1 MKNLFQ
7 GPPTTPPKKPIL
19 GGQKGKW
26 AAVGA
31 RNIRYDFL
39 MIGGDVLK
47 VTLQKCVPENFPSHQ
62 WGAERRVS
70 CAQTRE

>member
-7 GPPTTPPKKPIL
+7 GPPPKR

-39 MIGGDVLK
+39 MVGGDALK
-47 VTLQKCVPENFPSHQ
+47 VTLQKCVPENFRSYRR
-62 WGAERRVS
+62 GAERRVS
-70 CAQTRE
+70 REQTRE